1 MNKTF
6 GAYAAI
12 TVLAISWGTIPIIIK
27 TTDISPLSL
36 VGIRTFIGSIF
47 LSLFFINKKVNFK
60 ALIKPGLILGPLL
73 AIHWATM
80 FESIDRN
87 SVAVGIGLVFSYP
100 IFVLII
106 ERIRGKKLTIIQIL
120 IILIGFSG
128 LIILLEV
135 RSINSISGF
144 IFGILSAISLSF
156 LITIGEYYTSEFGGL
171 NIAFA
176 QLISAGFV
184 MFYFTTQG
192 LGWMIENIGI
202 SLFLGIFLTAI
213 GLTTYW
219 YVVKIIKPLSVST
232 ITYLEPTSGV
242 ILGIILLDEI
252 ISLSQLIGFVLIIF
266 VGISQVI
273 YDSRIK
279 SD

>member
-1 MNKTF
+1 
-6 GAYAAI
+6 
-12 TVLAISWGTIPIIIK
+12 
-27 TTDISPLSL
+27 
-36 VGIRTFIGSIF
+36 
-47 LSLFFINKKVNFK
+47 
-60 ALIKPGLILGPLL
+60 
-73 AIHWATM
+73 M

-135 RSINSISGF
+135 RSINSISGL

-184 MFYFTTQG
+184 MLYFTTQG
-192 LGWMIENIGI
+192 FGWMIENIGI

-266 VGISQVI
+266 VGMSQVI
-273 YDSRIK
+273 YDSRIN

>member
-1 MNKTF
+1 MNKTI

-47 LSLFFINKKVNFK
+47 LSIFFINKKVNLK

-135 RSINSISGF
+135 RSINSISGL

-156 LITIGEYYTSEFGGL
+156 LITIGEHYTSEFGGL

-184 MFYFTTQG
+184 MLYFTAQG
-192 LGWMIENIGI
+192 FGWMIENIGI

-252 ISLSQLIGFVLIIF
+252 ISLSQLIGFILIIF

>member
-1 MNKTF
+1 VNKTF

-47 LSLFFINKKVNFK
+47 LSLFFINRNVNFK

-80 FESIDRN
+80 FESIERN

-135 RSINSISGF
+135 RSINSISGL
-144 IFGILSAISLSF
+144 IFGILSSISLSF
-156 LITIGEYYTSEFGGL
+156 LITIGEYYTAEFGGL

-192 LGWMIENIGI
+192 FGWMIENIGI

-219 YVVKIIKPLSVST
+219 HVVKIIKPLSVST

-242 ILGIILLDEI
+242 ILGFFLLDEI
-252 ISLSQLIGFVLIIF
+252 ISLSQLVGFVLIIF

-273 YDSRIK
+273 FDSKIK

>member
-12 TVLAISWGTIPIIIK
+12 TILAISWGTIPIIIK
-27 TTDISPLSL
+27 TTEISPLSL

-47 LSLFFINKKVNFK
+47 LSLFFINKKINLK
-60 ALIKPGLILGPLL
+60 ELIKPGLILGPLL
-73 AIHWATM
+73 ALHWATM
-80 FESIDRN
+80 FESIERN

-106 ERIRGKKLTIIQIL
+106 ERLRGKNLSVIQIL
-120 IILIGFSG
+120 IILMGFTG

-135 RSINSISGF
+135 RTIESISGL
-144 IFGILSAISLSF
+144 IFGILSAVSLSF
-156 LITIGEYYTSEFGGL
+156 LITIGEHYTNKFGGL

-192 LGWMIENIGI
+192 FEWMIQNIGV

-242 ILGIILLDEI
+242 ILGVLLLDEI
-252 ISLSQLIGFVLIIF
+252 ISIIQLIGFILILS

-279 SD
+279 SV

>member
-60 ALIKPGLILGPLL
+60 DLVKPGLILGPLL

-135 RSINSISGF
+135 RSINSISGL

-156 LITIGEYYTSEFGGL
+156 LITIGEHYTSEFGGL

-176 QLISAGFV
+176 QLISAGLV
-184 MFYFTTQG
+184 MLYFTSQG
-192 LGWMIENIGI
+192 FGWMIENIVI

-252 ISLSQLIGFVLIIF
+252 ISLSQLIGFILIIF

-273 YDSRIK
+273 YDSSIK

>member
-1 MNKTF
+1 VNKTF

-100 IFVLII
+100 IFV
-106 ERIRGKKLTIIQIL
+106 QIL

-135 RSINSISGF
+135 RSINSISGL

-156 LITIGEYYTSEFGGL
+156 LITIGEHYTSEFGGL

-184 MFYFTTQG
+184 MLYFTTQG
-192 LGWMIENIGI
+192 FGWMIENIGI

-252 ISLSQLIGFVLIIF
+252 ISLSQLIGFILIIF

>member
-135 RSINSISGF
+135 RSINSISGL

-176 QLISAGFV
+176 QLISAGF
-184 MFYFTTQG
+184 MMLYFTTQG
-192 LGWMIENIGI
+192 FEWMIKNIGI

-219 YVVKIIKPLSVST
+219 YVVKKIKPLSVST

-242 ILGIILLDEI
+242 ILGVILLDEI
-252 ISLSQLIGFVLIIF
+252 ISISQLIGFILIIF

-279 SD
+279 YV

>member
-1 MNKTF
+1 MVKYFNKNRNF
-6 GAYAAI
+6 
-12 TVLAISWGTIPIIIK
+12 
-27 TTDISPLSL
+27 
-36 VGIRTFIGSIF
+36 
-47 LSLFFINKKVNFK
+47 NK
-60 ALIKPGLILGPLL
+60 
-73 AIHWATM
+73 
-80 FESIDRN
+80 
-87 SVAVGIGLVFSYP
+87 
-100 IFVLII
+100 IFVNSFTACVINSFNLII
-106 ERIRGKKLTIIQIL
+106 FAFASMYYSNTKIQIL

-135 RSINSISGF
+135 RSINSISGL

-156 LITIGEYYTSEFGGL
+156 LITIGEHYTSEFGGL

-184 MFYFTTQG
+184 MLYFTTQG
-192 LGWMIENIGI
+192 FGWMIENIGI